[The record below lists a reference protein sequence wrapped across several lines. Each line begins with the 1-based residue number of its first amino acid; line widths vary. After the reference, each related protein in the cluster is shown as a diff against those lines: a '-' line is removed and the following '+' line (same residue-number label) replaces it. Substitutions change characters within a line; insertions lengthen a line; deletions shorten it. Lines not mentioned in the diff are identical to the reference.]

1 MKIACEILTLGQR
14 IFTGEV
20 DSVSLP
26 AEGGLMEVLPG
37 HEPLIEAL
45 SDGVVKVRQG
55 DKVDEFAVSG
65 GFAKIQPDKISI
77 LAEMAERAEAIS
89 AEAAEKAVEQ
99 ARATMAARGKEGPDY
114 EQAAI
119 EYRRLLLRLNIARK
133 RKKI

>member
-1 MKIACEILTLGQR
+1 MKIDCEILTLGQR

-45 SDGVVKVRQG
+45 GDGVVKVRQG

-65 GFAKIQPDKISI
+65 GFAKIRPDKISI
-77 LAEMAERAEAIS
+77 LAEMAERAESIS
-89 AEAAEKAVEQ
+89 AEAAERALEQ
-99 ARATMAARGKEGPDY
+99 AKATMAAKGGTGPDY

-119 EYRRLLLRLNIARK
+119 EYRRMLLRLNIARK
-133 RKKI
+133 RKKV

>member
-14 IFTGEV
+14 IFSGDV
-20 DSVSLP
+20 DSISLP
-26 AEGGLMEVLPG
+26 AVGGWMEVLPG
-37 HEPLIEAL
+37 HEPLIEQL
-45 SDGVVKVRQG
+45 SDGVMWVRQG
-55 DKVDEFAVSG
+55 NKVDEFAISG
-65 GFAKIQPDKISI
+65 GFAKIAPDKILI
-77 LAEMAERAEAIS
+77 LAEMAERTEAIS

-99 ARATMAARGKEGPDY
+99 ARATMAVRGKEAPDY

>member
-55 DKVDEFAVSG
+55 DKTEEFAVSG
-65 GFAKIQPDKISI
+65 GFAKIAPDKISI

-89 AEAAEKAVEQ
+89 AEAAEKAVEK
-99 ARATMAARGKEGPDY
+99 AKATMAARGKEAPDY

-133 RKKI
+133 RKKV